1 MLNARAQHQLDF
13 KSHRKLSARKR
24 RECNNS
30 ESLIIFKQVLF
41 SIRVLFPLNLFDS
54 LHEPFFEELKR
65 KKKSRNV
72 VLVVARFIFRKWNEQ
87 RPKNHLYLFEE

>member
-1 MLNARAQHQLDF
+1 MNIERKYIQKIAFISRQMLNARAQHQLDF

-65 KKKSRNV
+65 KK
-72 VLVVARFIFRKWNEQ
+72 IT
-87 RPKNHLYLFEE
+87 